1 VTARSDLAVAEV
13 ESAPTAAVAPAQRPY
28 LHWLIQV
35 GRVVVFVAVIAAVV
49 YAIDKE
55 WASVHRTIDSLSW
68 KSLVAAFIAI
78 VLGML
83 ATVRVWEHLLAAMG
97 IRIPY
102 LRAAQIS
109 CVGQLGKYLPGT
121 VWAFVLQAQ
130 LGKRYGLYRPKALVA
145 LMLSA
150 GVTSVAALVLAAFA
164 APELAG
170 QLGPAAWLLCAGPL
184 TLLMLYP
191 PVLTKVANLALRI
204 LRKPQLSK
212 PLIGKYVYRAL
223 GWALIS
229 WLLYGVQLWLLTGG
243 VHAHIH
249 QSPTNVVVTT
259 GAFALGM
266 SAGFVAFFLP
276 SGIGVREA
284 VIVAG
289 LAPIAHAG
297 TALAL
302 ALTSRLLFTAA
313 DISTAIGALIGAR
326 VRHGGAPVPS
336 GPER

>member
-1 VTARSDLAVAEV
+1 MTARSDIAVAEV
-13 ESAPTAAVAPAQRPY
+13 ESAPTAAVAQPRRPY

-49 YAIDKE
+49 YAVDKE

-78 VLGML
+78 VLGMF

-102 LRAAQIS
+102 LRAAQINL
-109 CVGQLGKYLPGT
+109 VGQLGKYLPGS

-184 TLLMLYP
+184 TLLLLYP
-191 PVLTKVANLALRI
+191 PVLTKISNLALRI
-204 LRKPQLSK
+204 LRKPQLRK
-212 PLIGKYVYRAL
+212 PLIGGYVYRAL

-243 VHAHIH
+243 LNIH
-249 QSPTNVVVTT
+249 QSATNLVVTT

-289 LAPIAHAG
+289 LAPIAHSG

-313 DISTAIGALIGAR
+313 DISTALGALIGAR
-326 VRHGGAPVPS
+326 VKHGSAPIPS
-336 GPER
+336 GPRQ